1 MYLVVYLKLFIIYKV
16 FGCKIFLFIV
26 LVLLRYKFILV
37 GKNVGSKRFFLNR
50 YLSFFVYKMMFYYVC
65 I

>member
-37 GKNVGSKRFFLNR
+37 GKNVGSNR
-50 YLSFFVYKMMFYYVC
+50 IF
-65 I
+65 